1 MKLYLQEKEH
11 MSNKATTSKWKM
23 TSSAEKR
30 NKGKA
35 PAQGS
40 SQDKRLPTG

>member
-1 MKLYLQEKEH
+1 